1 MTVAVVFD
9 SAGTLLRSY
18 RTARD
23 VVTGDLLSD
32 VETTV
37 LTCLDRSRVLIALN
51 AHSRDV
57 IAAPPDQLLSA
68 YLCDRNVGFGVSCLR
83 QVVPQ
88 EHLARILYEDET
100 ARVEDLQTC
109 IRDVWRTLKEES
121 LVVMDSGAILNL
133 SRPGIEFTVTAGG
146 RPFAGAK
153 ETMADLHAMGV
164 ATYIASGDRAA
175 KLEKIA
181 DHLGIPRDQVHGIAT
196 PSIKAQIVADLKN
209 CYDTVVM
216 VGDGIN
222 DLQAFTKA
230 DVAILSEQQSRQ
242 KPKKL
247 CDAADY
253 IIGNV
258 SDVVPIVRDLCGD
271 GIVSI

>member
-153 ETMADLHAMGV
+153 ETMAALHAMGV